1 MFMCTVEFGT
11 MPEILLTISGIL
23 AIIFFVSIGLLFVY
37 IIVILINTRDEYS
50 DNKPNVIIASL
61 LMLIIALSG
70 IFLKTSE
77 DYEYEQSCENVKV
90 AIRENYKNVDTIS
103 DISKKDL
110 KGSFYLKDSDGTYRF
125 RVEDNVLHIYCI
137 EDDTKNKDIPGEI
150 YWL

>member
-1 MFMCTVEFGT
+1 MTN
-11 MPEILLTISGIL
+11 
-23 AIIFFVSIGLLFVY
+23 

-50 DNKPNVIIASL
+50 DNKLNVIIASL
-61 LMLIIALSG
+61 IMLIIALSG

-110 KGSFYLKDSDGTYRF
+110 KGSFYLKNSDETYRF

-150 YWL
+150 Y